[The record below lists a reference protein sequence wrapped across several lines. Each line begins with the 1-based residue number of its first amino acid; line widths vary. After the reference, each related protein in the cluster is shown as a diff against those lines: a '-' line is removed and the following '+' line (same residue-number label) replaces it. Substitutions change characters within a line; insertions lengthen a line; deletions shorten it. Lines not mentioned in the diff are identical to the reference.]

1 MFMDLLRIENGL
13 ITQLTRMKRY
23 GILGRYLPEFGR
35 ITGQMQFD
43 LFHRYT
49 VDAHTLL
56 VIKKYAS
63 LSPAGSPRRISYC
76 RAYYAPPPAPELL
89 YIAGIFH
96 DIARGAAAIILF

>member
-56 VIKKYAS
+56 VIKNMS

-76 RAYYAPPPAPELL
+76 RDIMPPPAPELL

-96 DIARGAAAIILF
+96 DIAKGAAAIILF